1 MIDLI
6 TVDLITGFIIGVLVR
21 MIISGVIAIIVM

>member
-6 TVDLITGFIIGVLVR
+6 TVDE
-21 MIISGVIAIIVM
+21 ISTMPTH